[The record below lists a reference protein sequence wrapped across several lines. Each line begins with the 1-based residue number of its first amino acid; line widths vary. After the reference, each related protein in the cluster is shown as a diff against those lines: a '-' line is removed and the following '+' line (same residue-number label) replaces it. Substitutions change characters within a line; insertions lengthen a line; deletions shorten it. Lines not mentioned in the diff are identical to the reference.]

1 MYKKYLDVLVQ
12 KYNTNGFFVTFSVA
26 FYFSGSIC
34 QA

>member
-1 MYKKYLDVLVQ
+1 MYKKYLDVQ
-12 KYNTNGFFVTFSVA
+12 KYNTNDFFVTFSVA